1 MFDLIIDISVIEQ
14 EVVFVF
20 YFDFIL
26 VEFQLSGDFELMVK
40 VKMGFLFIE
49 NLRSLDV
56 QGVLVGIKRFFEN
69 LEFCY

>member
-40 VKMGFLFIE
+40 VQMGFLFIE
-49 NLRSLDV
+49 NLRSSDV
-56 QGVLVGIKRFFEN
+56 QGVLVGIKRFFED
-69 LEFCY
+69 LEFRY